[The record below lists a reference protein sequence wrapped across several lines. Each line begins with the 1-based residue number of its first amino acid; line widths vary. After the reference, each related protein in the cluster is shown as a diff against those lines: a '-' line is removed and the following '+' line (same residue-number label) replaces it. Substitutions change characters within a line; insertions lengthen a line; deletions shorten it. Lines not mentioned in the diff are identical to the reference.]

1 MRKQTID
8 RETQETRG
16 KVTLNLDGNGNTDVK
31 TGIGFLDHLITL
43 MGFHAGFDLEFRIQ
57 GDVEVDDHHT
67 AEDAGILLGQALDRC
82 LGDRQGIARYGFF
95 LLSMDEVLV
104 RVTVDISGRSG
115 YFGVFSFDK
124 EKIGDLATENVSEFF
139 RALVRTCPMTL
150 HLDMVKPGNNHHQAE
165 AFFKGLGRALGE
177 AVRLTGTNVIPST
190 KGKLNES

>member
-16 KVTLNLDGNGNTDVK
+16 KVTLNLDGNGKTDVK

-115 YFGVFSFDK
+115 YFGAFSFDK
-124 EKIGDLATENVSEFF
+124 EKIGDLATENVPEFF
-139 RALVRTCPMTL
+139 RGLVRTCPMTL
-150 HLDMVKPGNNHHQAE
+150 HLDMVKSGNNHHQAE
-165 AFFKGLGRALGE
+165 ALFKGLGRALGE